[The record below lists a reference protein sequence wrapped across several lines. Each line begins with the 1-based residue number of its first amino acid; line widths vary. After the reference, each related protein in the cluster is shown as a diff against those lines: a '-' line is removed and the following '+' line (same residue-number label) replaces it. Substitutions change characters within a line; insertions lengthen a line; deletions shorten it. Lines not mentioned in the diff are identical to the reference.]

1 MKSSPYLMTDYKL
14 QLSGRAGGDFFA
26 VTVIEIFLNF
36 LGFCVIVNDGLIEV
50 PAILLDHTN

>member
-1 MKSSPYLMTDYKL
+1 MTDYQL
-14 QLSGRAGGDFFA
+14 QLSGRAGGDFFFA

-36 LGFCVIVNDGLIEV
+36 LGFCVIVNDGLMEV